1 MLSENNEEDKS
12 FQSRKLNLQA
22 KYESL
27 VIVPQDPT
35 EKSCVPPCDNCVC
48 NSESQNSDDV
58 PPLEEDHSSP
68 LKEDPTSPFK
78 QDENQEISKENLT
91 EKEFERENNEQLEQK
106 EEQEEEL
113 KEKEN
118 KNTNLEESII
128 DKELKKQKECII
140 V

>member
-78 QDENQEISKENLT
+78 QDENQEISKENQT
-91 EKEFERENNEQLEQK
+91 EKEFERENNEQLEEK

>member
-27 VIVPQDPT
+27 VIVPEDSS

-58 PPLEEDHSSP
+58 PPLEEDSPSP
-68 LKEDPTSPFK
+68 LKEDPTSPLK
-78 QDENQEISKENLT
+78 QDKNQEISKENLT
-91 EKEFERENNEQLEQK
+91 EKEFERENNEQLEEK